1 MAEANSMLGATML
14 RRGKRLRADQFC
26 LPETFMSL
34 PNTSPD
40 QKWLMWV
47 EQESIKRLVY
57 FAMCLDFHVGPAR
70 NINALFSCHEIG
82 TPLPSSTRLWNAA
95 NGVDW
100 LEVLT
105 QDSALRPQQS
115 LPLCQVMR
123 KSHLLAACKGL
134 VDHKLAATAY
144 LAGCWSLVAE
154 YWHMNG
160 LVPGSQTTDDFV
172 LKSRH
177 SELLSMLEHFK
188 AECTDQSDYG
198 PEVQTLQELV
208 FLHLHVSFDDVTRYC
223 GSGSEED
230 AQASAPYVQR
240 WYQSSQSRDAA
251 WHAGQIFRATK
262 LLPFGTLSDIYV
274 IALYHAAVVLWVW
287 GLLCKVQ
294 PVILDSN
301 ASRAL
306 VDGEE
311 TPEVIRFLKTG
322 RCQPCLTGKS
332 GEIFSLDDSA
342 LVPELAKDII
352 AMHWGQESLPWTTG
366 ETFRF
371 MTEFAA
377 VTRQKFGVGFA

>member
-1 MAEANSMLGATML
+1 ML
-14 RRGKRLRADQFC
+14 RRGKRLRTDQYR

-34 PNTSPD
+34 PNISPD
-40 QKWLMWV
+40 QKWLTWV
-47 EQESIKRLVY
+47 QQESIKRLVY
-57 FAMCLDFHVGPAR
+57 FAMSLDFHVGPAR

-95 NGVDW
+95 KAVDW
-100 LEVLT
+100 LDVLT
-105 QDSALRPQQS
+105 QDSALRAQQP

-123 KSHLLAACKGL
+123 QPHLLATCKGL

-154 YWHMNG
+154 YWHTNG
-160 LVPGSQTTDDFV
+160 LVPDPQAMNDFV

-177 SELLSMLEHFK
+177 SELLSVLEHFK
-188 AECTDQSDYG
+188 AQCTDQSDYG

-208 FLHLHVSFDDVTRYC
+208 FLHLHVSFDDVAHYC
-223 GSGSEED
+223 GSGSEDD

-240 WYQSSQSRDAA
+240 WYQSAESRDAA
-251 WHAGQIFRATK
+251 WHAGQIFRATR
-262 LLPFGTLSDIYV
+262 LLPFGALSDIYV

-294 PVILDSN
+294 PITPESTALRAVVDS
-301 ASRAL
+301 
-306 VDGEE
+306 EE

-322 RCQPCLTGKS
+322 RCQPCLTDKAGV
-332 GEIFSLDDSA
+332 IVSLGDSA
-342 LVPELAKDII
+342 MVPELAKDII
-352 AMHWGQESLPWTTG
+352 SMHWGQEPLPWTTE

-371 MTEFAA
+371 MMEFAN
-377 VTRQKFGVGFA
+377 VTHQKFGVGPA